1 MKATTTLRRRVK
13 DRPGQPLF
21 ISFTSKKT
29 ILSLL
34 FLIFTF
40 LGRAADFLVTNTN
53 NAGSGS
59 LRQAMLDVNAAG
71 ASPHTIKF
79 VVYGQITLL
88 SSLPQLTQTVT
99 IDGENKIIINSSGS
113 NGIINPFDINANN
126 VVVRNFRLT
135 NNGDVNFIIRANTTW
150 CAHREHPDQQFNRQF
165 PQRLRVCDRKFYRS
179 YDPQYLVLGCG
190 ACGRNVANGR
200 AIYFAGGMHTG
211 LVMDNIHLTT
221 LNNTRGGEAV
231 VFRDASVNGWTF
243 TNSTI
248 SGFLNGIVLD
258 NTAGVVETA
267 NNIELDNITIDSMF
281 SGVGLGFYSDFVSTD
296 IRIRNTSIDLNVLA
310 TTDEGDYAI
319 RFDNTANGV
328 TLENVT
334 IKDVDIYSIWFQWC
348 CAEYHH
354 RSV

>member
-1 MKATTTLRRRVK
+1 MKATTTFRGRVK
-13 DRPGQPLF
+13 DRPGKPLCL
-21 ISFTSKKT
+21 SFTSKKT

-71 ASPHTIKF
+71 AGPHTIRF
-79 VVYGQITLL
+79 AVYGQITLL

-113 NGIINPFDINANN
+113 NGIVNPFDINANN

-135 NNGDVNFIIRANTTW
+135 NNGDVNFMIRANTNGVLIENIQASSSTGNFLNNFVYVAGNSTGLTIRNIW
-150 CAHREHPDQQFNRQF
+150 CSDVEPA
-165 PQRLRVCDRKFYRS
+165 
-179 YDPQYLVLGCG
+179 GG
-190 ACGRNVANGR
+190 ASNGR
-200 AIYFAGGMHTG
+200 AIHFAGGMQTG

-243 TNSTI
+243 TNSSI

-267 NNIELDNITIDSMF
+267 NNI
-281 SGVGLGFYSDFVSTD
+281 
-296 IRIRNTSIDLNVLA
+296 
-310 TTDEGDYAI
+310 
-319 RFDNTANGV
+319 
-328 TLENVT
+328 
-334 IKDVDIYSIWFQWC
+334 
-348 CAEYHH
+348 
-354 RSV
+354 